1 MPGPRSLRE
10 VAGRVCDA
18 QTLGEM
24 HLENYAPGDRE
35 VSEECSR
42 FVAALQD
49 AITAV
54 KKQHLNRFPQN
65 APFVQ
70 RGFKWLAAR

>member
-1 MPGPRSLRE
+1 
-10 VAGRVCDA
+10 
-18 QTLGEM
+18 M